1 MTNPLQRDLQN
12 RKMKLPALL
21 FVSLSV
27 AAFRSGEENKPL
39 SSEENKWNLTDP
51 LRLPAL
57 SASLNSAEE
66 DGVAAQ
72 HGEEAF

>member
-1 MTNPLQRDLQN
+1 
-12 RKMKLPALL
+12 MKLPALL

-27 AAFRSGEENKPL
+27 AAFPSGEQNKPL
-39 SSEENKWNLTDP
+39 GSEEVKWNLTDP

>member
-1 MTNPLQRDLQN
+1 
-12 RKMKLPALL
+12 MKLPALL
-21 FVSLSV
+21 FASLCV
-27 AAFRSGEENKPL
+27 AAFPSGENKPL

-51 LRLPAL
+51 LGLAAL

-66 DGVAAQ
+66 DGAAAQ